1 MYDFASGIA
10 PRKKLPSLALGFK
23 PLDPTVLIR
32 HLPAPK
38 CVKLAMGC
46 GVYFVIR
53 ILNFISHETPLPFAT
68 KAVQKFL

>member
-1 MYDFASGIA
+1 
-10 PRKKLPSLALGFK
+10 
-23 PLDPTVLIR
+23 
-32 HLPAPK
+32 
-38 CVKLAMGC
+38 VKLAMGC

>member
-1 MYDFASGIA
+1 MYDFARRIA
-10 PRKKLPSLALGFK
+10 AGEKFPRLVFSFK
-23 PLDPTVLIR
+23 PLDPTILIR